1 MPTVRSFASAD
12 ISAGRSPP
20 PSPEDE
26 ADILREVVLSL
37 PTAIAYVDPDDS
49 VRLANDAYL
58 AVMGCERNDI
68 AALRTSEA
76 RLRWQFE
83 TGRQPLTHDTMEESV
98 ASALN
103 RQAIADGTP
112 MIREYRG
119 RIFEHRFISLPGGRT
134 MTVHNDITELKRQEN
149 ELRETLAYA
158 AAMNEVLQAISRSAF
173 DLPSV
178 LQTVVTKAAELCGA
192 ESAILFRYQDG
203 ACRFEAGHNTPPGYE
218 EVIRGRPLFPNN
230 RTVAGRAV
238 VERRTIQIVDV
249 LADANY
255 VGKDEARAGS
265 VRSLLGVPLLRDGEP
280 ICVIALARKTVEPF
294 TERQIEMVTGFAD
307 QAAIAIENA
316 RLLEEVRRAQEEAE
330 RERALMRA
338 ILDNVRDGM
347 ALYEPNGEIALWNNA
362 MYDINDYPRDVFQ
375 TFRTVY
381 DSLSWQ
387 VANGMIPRQHE
398 NEEEDVQEAMQ
409 RFRSTDVIKVTRQRP
424 NGRWLDVRWSSLP
437 DGRRLV
443 THHDITD
450 LKQREL
456 ELQQA
461 RDAAEQSR
469 ATIQVVLDN
478 MTDGVTLFAPDGE
491 VLQVNDAAYQINGI
505 PRDQIDVGNVADAV
519 RWLARQAQPTLSEQE
534 LEALVRCRMAG
545 LSAGDSF
552 RPAVLRPNNRWV
564 ERQTRALQGGRTLL
578 IHRDVTE
585 LKQKELA
592 LTQRSTDLQESL
604 EFQSALAN
612 ALRAISRS
620 ASDLDSVLTE
630 VLRYATDLC
639 QADKAIIYRYQDGV
653 CRFGVGVG
661 MLPEHEALIRNIALV
676 PGQDTLIGRAL
687 LTGRQAHIAD
697 AWAEPGYAP
706 VDRARLGGLRS
717 MLGVPLLRD
726 GVPIGAIALSR
737 SAVQPFTDRQIEQV
751 AIFGDHVAIAIE
763 TARLFDEQQI
773 ARHEVERERALMEAV
788 LSNMPDGMGLVEAN
802 GDIALANDAMYEIN
816 AVPWE
821 ARVHFRTLHDAILW
835 QARHGHMPNDPRTPE
850 AITEHFLGEFVQGKP
865 YSATT
870 QRPNGRWV
878 DVKWRV
884 LPDGRRLVTHRD
896 VTESKNREAELR
908 QARDA
913 TEQARLLMETVL
925 DNMADGVILWDGNGD
940 WLYANKAFCDIQQ
953 TSAERLARLRRFE
966 AMMDGMVD
974 RGLVD
979 DAFRSA
985 AIDRFHRA
993 DGEPKLRATP
1003 DGRWVEG
1010 TFHRTADG
1018 GTLGVFRDVT
1028 AMKIQEDR
1036 LAHERGLLQTILD
1049 NMTDGVALCEAD
1061 GTMVLRNN
1069 AIFEMN
1075 AFPRDEFIPYT
1086 NIAQALRWQLER
1098 GLIPLS
1104 HDTIEAEIDAL
1115 MRAFAAGATHRPA
1128 RRRMN
1133 GRWVEANS
1141 IVLPDGRRLLT
1152 HRDVTALKNQEER
1165 IVLERDAAEAA
1176 RAEAEAANQ
1185 AKSTFL
1191 ATMSHEIRTPMN
1203 GVLGMMDVLEHQ
1215 RMDDD
1220 QRSTVAIMRESA
1232 TSLLRIIDDVLDFS
1246 KIEAGRM
1253 ELEETAFSLIEIV
1266 TGTLHTLRA
1275 PAAAKS
1281 IRMGATIDPGSA
1293 DALIGDPTRVRQILF
1308 NLLGNAVKFTERGSI
1323 QVRAGTE
1330 PLGDGQQRVTLTVAD
1345 SGIGM
1350 DAEQQAR
1357 LFQPFAQADSS
1368 TTRKFGGTGL
1378 GLSIVRRLAQLMG
1391 GDVTATST
1399 PGEGSVFTVHLRL
1412 RAAPSAG
1419 IQSEPTPVMG
1429 HLTAI
1434 GGRILVVDDHPVNR
1448 KVLVHQL
1455 GLLGLRADTA
1465 EDGVAALTLWQPG
1478 RYAAVLADMHMPRMD
1493 GYGLAGEIRAREAR
1507 AEATRTPIVAV
1518 TANAMR
1524 GEEERCLAAGMDAY
1538 IAKPVSLSRL
1548 RETLLRWV
1556 EVGRRE
1562 NGPAAS
1568 GRSGIDRERLKDWVG
1583 DDPHAIDTLVRH
1595 FIDTARDSARD
1606 IDGALIRG
1614 DMAAAAAAAHKLK
1627 GGSLAVGAATLAS
1640 LSAEIEAA
1648 AKDGLH
1654 ATCAAALDALGREM
1668 RLVRSS
1674 LESATRS
1681 D

>member
-1 MPTVRSFASAD
+1 MTPTRSFASAD

-20 PSPEDE
+20 PSAQEE
-26 ADILREVVLSL
+26 ADLLREIFLSL
-37 PTAIAYVDPDDS
+37 PTAIAYIDPDDT

-58 AVMGCERNDI
+58 ALMGCERADI
-68 AALRTSEA
+68 AGLPTSEA

-83 TGRQPLTHDTMEESV
+83 TGRQSPTHDTIEQSI
-98 ASALN
+98 AAALD

-112 MIREYRG
+112 MIREYSG
-119 RIFEHRFISLPGGRT
+119 QIYEHRFISLPGGRT
-134 MTVHNDITELKRQEN
+134 MTVHNDITELKRREN

-158 AAMNEVLQAISRSAF
+158 AAMNEVLKAISRSAF

-178 LQTVVTKAAELCGA
+178 LRTVVTKAAELCGA
-192 ESAILFRYQDG
+192 DSAILFRYQDG

-218 EVIRGRPLFPNN
+218 EVINGRPIFANK
-230 RTVAGRAV
+230 RTIAGRAV
-238 VERRTIQIVDV
+238 AERRTIQIADV
-249 LADANY
+249 LADPEYA
-255 VGKDEARAGS
+255 GKNEARTGS

-280 ICVIALARKTVEPF
+280 ICVVALARKTVEPF

-316 RLLEEVRRAQEEAE
+316 RLLEELHRAREEAE
-330 RERALMRA
+330 RERTLMRT

-347 ALYEPNGEIALWNNA
+347 ALYEPTGEIALWNNA
-362 MYDINDYPRDVFQ
+362 MYDISDYPRAVFQ
-375 TFRTVY
+375 SFKTVY
-381 DSLSWQ
+381 DSLAWQ
-387 VANGMIPRQHE
+387 VANGMIPRAHAT
-398 NEEEDVQEAMQ
+398 EEEDVREAMR
-409 RFRSTDVIKVTRQRP
+409 RFGSADVIKIIRQRP
-424 NGRWLDVRWSSLP
+424 NGRWIDIRWSSLP

-450 LKQREL
+450 VKERER

-461 RDAAEQSR
+461 RDTAERSR
-469 ATIQVVLDN
+469 ETMQVVLDN
-478 MTDGVTLFAPDGE
+478 MTDGVTLCAPDGTI
-491 VLQVNDAAYQINGI
+491 LQVNDAAYAINGI
-505 PRDQIDVGNVADAV
+505 PRDRLNVSNIAEGI
-519 RWLARQAQPTLSEQE
+519 RWLAKEAMPTLSDR
-534 LEALVRCRMAG
+534 EAEILVRERMAA
-545 LSAGDSF
+545 LTSGDAF
-552 RPAVLRPNNRWV
+552 RPAVLRPNGRWV
-564 ERQTRALQGGRTLL
+564 ERQIRILRDGRILM

-592 LTQRSTDLQESL
+592 LTQQSADLRESL
-604 EFQSALAN
+604 EFQSALAS

-639 QADKAIIYRYQDGV
+639 QADKAIIYRYQDGG
-653 CRFGVGVG
+653 CRFSVGIG
-661 MLPEHEALIRNIALV
+661 MLPEHESLIRNVVLS

-687 LTGRQAHIAD
+687 STGRPAHIAD
-697 AWAEPGYAP
+697 AWTEPGYAP
-706 VDRARLGGLRS
+706 ADLARLCGLRS

-726 GVPIGAIALSR
+726 GVPIGAIALGR
-737 SAVQPFTDRQIEQV
+737 SDVQPFTDRHIEQV

-763 TARLFDEQQI
+763 TVRLFEEQQI
-773 ARHEVERERALMEAV
+773 ARQDVERERAMMQAV
-788 LSNMPDGMGLVEAN
+788 LSNMHDGMGLIEAN
-802 GDIALANDAMYEIN
+802 GDISLANDAMREIN
-816 AVPWE
+816 DMPRE
-821 ARVHFRTLHDAILW
+821 ASGRFGNLRDAILW
-835 QARHGHMPNDPRTPE
+835 QARHGHMPHDPRSPE
-850 AITEHFLGEFVQGKP
+850 AIAEHFLDLFHQGKP

-878 DVKWRV
+878 DVQWRI

-908 QARDA
+908 EARDA
-913 TEQARLLMETVL
+913 TERARLLMETVL
-925 DNMADGVILWDGNGD
+925 DNMADGVILWDGEGD
-940 WLYANKAFCDIQQ
+940 WLYANKAFCEIQQ
-953 TSAERLARLRRFE
+953 SSLERLARLRRFD
-966 AMMDGMVD
+966 AMMDWMVD
-974 RGLVD
+974 RGLID
-979 DAFRSA
+979 DDFRTG
-985 AIDRFHRA
+985 AIERFNRA
-993 DGEPKLRATP
+993 DGEPNLRAAP

-1036 LAHERGLLQTILD
+1036 VAHERGLLQTILD

-1075 AFPRDEFIPYT
+1075 AFPRDEFVPFT
-1086 NIAQALRWQLER
+1086 NIEQALRWQLER
-1098 GLIPLS
+1098 GLIPCS
-1104 HDTIEAEIDAL
+1104 HGSIDEEIDAL

-1128 RRRMN
+1128 RRRPN
-1133 GRWVEANS
+1133 GRWVEAHS
-1141 IVLPDGRRLLT
+1141 IILPDGRRLLT
-1152 HRDVTALKNQEER
+1152 HRDVTALKKQEER
-1165 IVLERDAAEAA
+1165 MILERDAAETA

-1215 RMDDD
+1215 RMDEN
-1220 QRSTVAIMRESA
+1220 QRGTVAIMRESA

-1253 ELEETAFSLIEIV
+1253 ELEETPFSLTEIV

-1275 PAAAKS
+1275 QAATKS
-1281 IRMGATIDPGSA
+1281 IRLGATIEPGSA

-1308 NLLGNAVKFTERGSI
+1308 NLLGNAVKFTEKGSI
-1323 QVRAGTE
+1323 DVRAGTK
-1330 PLGDGQQRVTLTVAD
+1330 PLGNGRHGVTLTVTD
-1345 SGIGM
+1345 TGIGM
-1350 DAEQQAR
+1350 DAAQQAG
-1357 LFQPFAQADSS
+1357 LFQPFAQGDSS
-1368 TTRKFGGTGL
+1368 TTRRFGGTGL

-1391 GDVTATST
+1391 GEVTATST
-1399 PGEGSVFTVHLRL
+1399 PGDGSVFTVKLQL
-1412 RAAPSAG
+1412 QAASGTG
-1419 IQSEPTPVMG
+1419 IPSEPAPAIG
-1429 HLTAI
+1429 HLTVI

-1455 GLLGLRADTA
+1455 GLLGLEADTA
-1465 EDGVAALTLWQPG
+1465 EDGIGALTLWQPG

-1493 GYGLAGEIRAREAR
+1493 GYGLAAEIRAREAG
-1507 AEATRTPIVAV
+1507 ADAPRTPIVAV

-1538 IAKPVSLSRL
+1538 IAKPVGLSRL

-1556 EVGRRE
+1556 KVAQRDSGGAR
-1562 NGPAAS
+1562 P

-1583 DDPHAIDTLVRH
+1583 DDPDAIDILVRH
-1595 FIDTARDSARD
+1595 FVDTAREAASE
-1606 IDGALIRG
+1606 IDAALVRG
-1614 DMAAAAAAAHKLK
+1614 DLSAAAAAAHKLK
-1627 GGSLAVGAATLAS
+1627 GGSLAVGATTLAD
-1640 LSAEIEAA
+1640 LAAQIEAA
-1648 AKDGLH
+1648 AKEGLH
-1654 ATCAAALDALGREM
+1654 AICAAALDALGREM
-1668 RLVRSS
+1668 RRVRSS
-1674 LESATRS
+1674 LETTMGSG
-1681 D
+1681 